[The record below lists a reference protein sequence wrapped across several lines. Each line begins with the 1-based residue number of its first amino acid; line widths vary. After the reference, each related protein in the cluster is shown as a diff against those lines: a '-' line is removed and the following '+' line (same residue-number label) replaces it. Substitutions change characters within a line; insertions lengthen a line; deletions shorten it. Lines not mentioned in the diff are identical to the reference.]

1 MDVEEASSTSPV
13 RSIRP
18 VGVVIVKR
26 DLGVDDIAF
35 QPGLDDCYKR
45 RGAATS
51 AQDVVLDEGYLPSV
65 GASDVGNH

>member
-18 VGVVIVKR
+18 VGVVVVIG

-35 QPGLDDCYKR
+35 QPGLDDCSKR

-51 AQDVVLDEGYLPSV
+51 AQDVVLDEGDRKSV
-65 GASDVGNH
+65 V